1 MDVTI
6 FTRPGCA
13 SCQRAKEFLR
23 GHDVAFTERD
33 IDSDAAAM
41 QELVNR
47 GCRMLP
53 VILVDGQIAEGFNPQ
68 ELGKL
73 VQL

>member
-13 SCQRAKEFLR
+13 SCQRAKEFMR
-23 GHDVAFTERD
+23 EYQVAFAERD

-53 VILVDGQIAEGFNPQ
+53 VILVDGQIAQGFNPQ
-68 ELGKL
+68 ELGEL
-73 VQL
+73 LRL